1 MSAARIHA
9 AFQNYFTSILDKYGA
24 KKTQFLRGNKKAHFN
39 KSLWKEMMI
48 RSRLK
53 NKANKSKNSIDIV
66 KFKWQRNLA
75 ANLNKQ
81 AVLCL

>member
-1 MSAARIHA
+1 MSAVRIHA
-9 AFQNYFTSILDKYGA
+9 AFQNNFTSILDKYGA

-39 KSLWKEMMI
+39 KSLWQEMMI

-66 KFKWQRNLA
+66 KFK
-75 ANLNKQ
+75 
-81 AVLCL
+81 